1 MENKSRMQELIADA
15 KVLRKCLGFVWEKRY
30 TYILYSIIGAI
41 LSLIVSFSIPKTYKS
56 SVLLAPEITGNE
68 LGSSVESISSMV
80 GVDLGGSQDAYTV
93 DLYPKI
99 VSSVDFSLSLSKIKI
114 KTSEMDSETT
124 YFDYLLKHDKYP
136 WWNYPTIWVK
146 GFISKLKAKKEQGA
160 GNDGPKLRY
169 ISKRE
174 NAICEKIKGRV
185 RFSIEQQVNIISVT
199 VYDHNPE
206 VASIVADSVV
216 ERLNDFILDYRTSK
230 ARKQYEY
237 ASELCDSTRL
247 NYLNV
252 QDKFVQYVASHMS
265 IKSPLQ
271 QAEMEFLAK
280 EVELAYQSY
289 STAQLEKQMAQAQ
302 IFKSTPVYTVIE
314 SSYVPLFAD
323 SPKKVLLMVVFV
335 FLSCVVA
342 TIKILYSEISS
353 RIDEE

>member
-15 KVLRKCLGFVWEKRY
+15 KVLRKCFRFVWKKRY
-30 TYILYSIIGAI
+30 TYIYYSIIGII

-56 SVLLAPEITGNE
+56 SVLLAPEIAESE
-68 LGSSVESISSMV
+68 LGSSVANISSMV

-99 VSSVDFSLSLSKIKI
+99 VSSVDFSLALSNIKV
-114 KTSEMDSETT
+114 KTSEMDTETT
-124 YFDYLLKHDKYP
+124 YYNYLLKHDEYP
-136 WWNYPTIWVK
+136 WWNYPAIWIK
-146 GFISKLKAKKEQGA
+146 ALISKVVGKNEQGL
-160 GNDGPKLRY
+160 GNESKLRY
-169 ISKRE
+169 ITKQE
-174 NAICEKIKGRV
+174 NAICEKIKSRV
-185 RFSIEQQVNIISVT
+185 HFSIEQQVNIISVT

-216 ERLNDFILDYRTSK
+216 EHLNNFILDYRTSK

-252 QDKFVQYVASHMS
+252 QDTFVQYVASHMS
-265 IKSPLQ
+265 VKSPLQ

-323 SPKKVLLMVVFV
+323 SPKKVFLMIVFV

-342 TIKILYSEISS
+342 TVKILYSEISS
-353 RIDEE
+353 KINEE